1 VQIRVENASVELRQ
15 IDFSLAEAARAV
27 RRRRR

>member
-1 VQIRVENASVELRQ
+1 VENASVELRQ
-15 IDFSLAEAARAV
+15 IDFSLSEAARAV